1 MCSGREGLNTFLSL
15 SEHSWPTMALGSSY
29 TLLNT
34 RLTSYPSRFR
44 QSLTLAEWDERMD
57 LRYTLDMIWLVERLQ
72 QCAGI
77 KLGLRVQREV
87 SRVWSQD
94 IIPGSIGLMDGICV
108 LDSDIEKFGGRRMVS
123 FSSFMI

>member
-1 MCSGREGLNTFLSL
+1 
-15 SEHSWPTMALGSSY
+15 
-29 TLLNT
+29 
-34 RLTSYPSRFR
+34 
-44 QSLTLAEWDERMD
+44 MD